1 MLELE
6 PREKLCKLK
15 LQSELIKS
23 ANRIVDQHLDRADTI
38 QEIQTTNIV
47 YEMGQT
53 IEIKI
58 RTAQKQEKNVTRKK
72 FNRKHA
78 GKETEYWVEGTK
90 VKIARAS
97 NEIYRMRKE
106 KKVKAKEKTLS
117 NSYKQ
122 ARMEQSKQHQR

>member
-1 MLELE
+1 
-6 PREKLCKLK
+6 
-15 LQSELIKS
+15 
-23 ANRIVDQHLDRADTI
+23 
-38 QEIQTTNIV
+38 
-47 YEMGQT
+47 MGQT
-53 IEIKI
+53 IEIKM

-122 ARMEQSKQHQR
+122 PRMEQSKQHQR

>member
-1 MLELE
+1 MKHSTMLELE

-53 IEIKI
+53 IEIKM

-78 GKETEYWVEGTK
+78 GKETEY
-90 VKIARAS
+90 
-97 NEIYRMRKE
+97 
-106 KKVKAKEKTLS
+106 
-117 NSYKQ
+117 
-122 ARMEQSKQHQR
+122 